1 MLDEPEFL
9 LVLLGTAEVLAIDES
24 NLDSLSTFDFFLSL
38 WVLGMLSGGILGC
51 CFGSSFFYSTF
62 MGDLAGTG
70 TTLIDLLLAEEIE
83 LLLSGDASFFEGGTI
98 WDLAGDGIEGF
109 GGGISFLT
117 GSGFLEAA
125 DVADGLLPDSGL
137 GVGAP
142 GVINTLSLTID
153 LSFLDLLV
161 FEVIADTLFGFSSLL
176 DLSKFYLGTA

>member
-1 MLDEPEFL
+1 
-9 LVLLGTAEVLAIDES
+9 
-24 NLDSLSTFDFFLSL
+24 
-38 WVLGMLSGGILGC
+38 MLSGGILGC
-51 CFGSSFFYSTF
+51 YFGSSFFYSTF

-83 LLLSGDASFFEGGTI
+83 LLLSGDGSFFGRGTI

-109 GGGISFLT
+109 GGGISFLA
-117 GSGFLEAA
+117 GSGFLEAT
-125 DVADGLLPDSGL
+125 DVVDGLLPDSGF

>member
-1 MLDEPEFL
+1 
-9 LVLLGTAEVLAIDES
+9 
-24 NLDSLSTFDFFLSL
+24 
-38 WVLGMLSGGILGC
+38 MLSGGILGC
-51 CFGSSFFYSTF
+51 YFGSSFFYSTF
-62 MGDLAGTG
+62 MGDLVGTG

-83 LLLSGDASFFEGGTI
+83 LLLSGDGSFFEGGTI

-109 GGGISFLT
+109 GGGISFLA
-117 GSGFLEAA
+117 GSGFLEAT
-125 DVADGLLPDSGL
+125 DVVDGLLPDSGF

-176 DLSKFYLGTA
+176 DLSRFYLGTAKGTGLGFCASLSFYLYLSRSLCL